1 MKVTIDLPETLS
13 NQFRDRR
20 ISDKE
25 INAVVLAALEVWLAQ
40 QSPNPN
46 EAGHFS
52 SSAVPFV
59 RQLIAQNRELFELLA
74 KR

>member
-1 MKVTIDLPETLS
+1 MKVTIDLPEALS

-40 QSPNPN
+40 QGPN
-46 EAGHFS
+46 EGGHFS
-52 SSAVPFV
+52 GSAVPFV